1 MNARFEYSRYI
12 KETSKVSEIVDKFDN
27 LRFKVV
33 LDDKSL
39 SGQYLVLAFAY
50 TDGNEEEVLRE

>member
-1 MNARFEYSRYI
+1 MNARCEYSRYI

-39 SGQYLVLAFAY
+39 PEQYLVLVFAY
-50 TDGNEEEVLRE
+50 INRNEEEVLRE

>member
-39 SGQYLVLAFAY
+39 PEQYLVLVFAY

>member
-39 SGQYLVLAFAY
+39 SGQYLVLVFAY